1 MIIILLRKTGKSE
14 SLMKKLYL
22 LLALAVAGMHVSF
35 AQLIWHPNLG
45 TPPSEQVSLS
55 WDDTSYTIVAED
67 GDEFSPGNAVEEMN
81 RQLLDNGIRWVR
93 VLYIDNA
100 ETGSYLIELQ
110 LDPNTTSGERT
121 VAFGT
126 YASHVYIKQKP
137 QYSYPSVDWPADRCF
152 YICPGQSA
160 EIHLHDTEIDKSYF
174 LWRTYED
181 DSEEETDFFLGTG
194 GDYTYRISTPG
205 TYRFDFP
212 DSDFSIKYYESFE
225 YVYNAGEEVLAA
237 DPDGGVYR
245 YTLTRYW
252 KDGTM
257 YPVDDLADISFFD
270 APFAIYNSGDSSQ
283 WNPHMRI
290 SYGYDE
296 NLGKLY
302 LEIYC
307 PPNLSNATIRSYTN
321 LRFDDNMAM
330 EVHQSGGGSVRTLPV
345 VYHYDKTASVVVA
358 NIGNSQPDVVYT
370 LYRDGIEQETVL
382 GNGETITLYAPKA
395 TGYYHVTAAYEE
407 NGLRDEKELDGARYD
422 DGILALDKDENWI
435 LTRTFNG
442 DKPAAS
448 DVAYYNGLG
457 LPEQS
462 IQIAASPDG
471 RDLVTPI
478 GYDALLRED
487 AKSYLSYAAR
497 SSGGRKQASALTNQ
511 QAFYGTLY
519 GQADA
524 QRSFTEKVY
533 EASPLGRV
541 RKQALPGYM
550 KDFEVLYTEFD
561 YRTNDTD
568 EVRWLAVGVDGELVC
583 EGCHDAGTL
592 SCTVTTDPDGHVVQ
606 SFTDGLGRTLL
617 SRTFDDDEPIDTYSV
632 YDDYGRL
639 RWVITPE
646 GSYLLSDSLTVPVD
660 DDFAEKYCYVYT
672 YNDRG
677 LMVEKRMPGREAEYM
692 RYDEGDRLRVSQDG
706 NLRAKKQWISYSY
719 DALGRVQEQS
729 LAVEA
734 ELIPIRSQVG
744 VSIGEPIKS
753 VEPPYLG
760 SSVPL
765 RKYVYDTYPSEV
777 QAAGLDFQPI
787 EGLTATD
794 GESLRYDNATGS
806 LTYEKL
812 AVLANDT
819 ITGYHQRA
827 YYYDYKGRLIQTVEC
842 DTEDGILCTSQ
853 RYDFV
858 GNLIVQRESYTRAG
872 KTDDIDRTFTYDDRG
887 RLLSETTQ
895 VNGGELAVV
904 DYEYDELGRLSGRML
919 GTVEEQSDY
928 DIRSWLTAKSSEL
941 FDMSLGH
948 SYTGNITS
956 WQWQHKGDPS
966 GDGPQNRYEFTYD
979 DLSRLTNTTQYVNG
993 ELNKQNVE
1001 RFLTYDRNGNL
1012 LTMIR
1017 YENGEQSSN
1026 RRYTYTGNRL
1036 DRMEKDKVIAWDE
1049 IDSQPGGPAI
1059 VVPGAAMADNG
1070 ASALAAGV
1078 IIDTSVVVHPV
1089 DPGIILHSRY
1099 AHDRNGNLTYDM
1111 ELETNFAYNN
1121 LNLLEKAM
1129 RNDTIVAKY
1138 SYLADGTKLSA
1149 VNADDCGFAYRGS
1162 FTYRADA
1169 GGDRVFES
1177 TPFGGGRI
1185 VGTVDAETEV
1195 RYFLTDHLGSVR
1207 VVATDQNNVLERND
1221 YYPFGKRWDSAS
1233 LPISDNRDRFNGKE
1247 DQVFIGDCLAD
1258 YGARMYDRERGR
1270 WLTQD
1275 PLQQYHS
1282 PYVFCGNNPINNI
1295 DVDGNWSVTNHY
1307 LMTRKALAQYGIT
1320 GQQAELLSY
1329 YASMYADNPS
1339 RGVRFLNNVFHY
1351 REKILLK
1358 ISSIDHS
1365 GTAISQETDWD
1376 PSSPHENANIRH
1388 SMRSNWE
1395 AQAYS
1400 EGREGGISKRDAQ
1413 LRGMRF
1419 GWKNILSSANKGSLA
1434 TFVKNNVGIQMFGV
1448 GLHALQD
1455 GYGHAGVSMK
1465 EHDEIADVWGDTRAS
1480 ERITQSAI
1488 YVHQIVSGDWS
1499 NLGGRIDLDLTGM
1512 SNAQFQV
1519 FLSRVIDYINSKN

>member
-1 MIIILLRKTGKSE
+1 
-14 SLMKKLYL
+14 MKKLYL

-55 WDDTSYTIVAED
+55 WNDTSYTIVAED

-100 ETGSYLIELQ
+100 ETGTYLVELQ
-110 LDPNTTSGERT
+110 LDPNTTSGERS

-160 EIHLHDTEIDKSYF
+160 EIHLHDTEFDKSYF

-181 DSEEETDFFLGTG
+181 DSEEETDFFFGTG

-212 DSDFSIKYYESFE
+212 DSDFSIKYYEAFE

-592 SCTVTTDPDGHVVQ
+592 SCTVTTDPDGHIVQ

-639 RWVITPE
+639 RWVVTPE

-734 ELIPIRSQVG
+734 ELIPIRSQAG
-744 VSIGEPIKS
+744 VSIGEPIES

-819 ITGYHQRA
+819 ISGYHQRA
-827 YYYDYKGRLIQTVEC
+827 CYYDYKGRVIQTVER

-872 KTDDIDRTFTYDDRG
+872 KTDDIDRTFTYDDRS
-887 RLLSETTQ
+887 RLLRETTQ

-928 DIRSWLTAKSSEL
+928 DIRSWLTKKSSEL

-979 DLSRLTNTTQYVNG
+979 DLSRLTHTDQYVNG
-993 ELNKQNVE
+993 ERVRQNVE
-1001 RFLTYDRNGNL
+1001 RHLSYDRNGNL
-1012 LTMIR
+1012 LSMIR
-1017 YENGEQSSN
+1017 YENGEEQCN
-1026 RRYTYTGNRL
+1026 MKYQYQGNHLYRY
-1036 DRMEKDKVIAWDE
+1036 MEDE
-1049 IDSQPGGPAI
+1049 LVD
-1059 VVPGAAMADNG
+1059 VDFGADTVTMLP
-1070 ASALAAGV
+1070 SVLRFESLKPWLALHEYDA
-1078 IIDTSVVVHPV
+1078 
-1089 DPGIILHSRY
+1089 
-1099 AHDRNGNLTYDM
+1099 NGNVTKDWERGLDM
-1111 ELETNFAYNN
+1111 SYNC
-1121 LNLLEKAM
+1121 LNLLEYAAD
-1129 RNDTIVAKY
+1129 NDANAINY
-1138 SYLADGTKLSA
+1138 CYLADGTKLSA
-1149 VNADDCGFAYRGS
+1149 TTGDDCGFSYRGS
-1162 FTYRADA
+1162 FTYRTDESSQP
-1169 GGDRVFES
+1169 DRVFES

-1185 VGTVDAETEV
+1185 VATAGNDTEI

-1207 VVATDQNNVLERND
+1207 VVATDKDNVLERND
-1221 YYPFGKRWDSAS
+1221 YQPFGKRWDTAS
-1233 LPISDNRDRFNGKE
+1233 LPVSDNRDRFNGKE
-1247 DQVFIGDCLAD
+1247 DQAFAGLPFSD
-1258 YGARMYDRERGR
+1258 YGARMYDYERGR

-1275 PLQQYHS
+1275 RFAEKYYSIGQYN
-1282 PYVFCGNNPINNI
+1282 YCAGNPVNYI
-1295 DVDGNWSVTNHY
+1295 DIKGDS
-1307 LMTRKALAQYGIT
+1307 LMIIDMASIISIYNGLAQ
-1320 GQQAELLSY
+1320 GQTVTFRMNNGVLDPTSFADVATNSDDFFLQDLFNIAQNSTMVELSTASHYTYLDQNGVIHTNTFEEAPYDSFTSDIPEYERYLLENGEPIGRSIVGNLGQTKFPGAASLSGRRSTNKNVQIVIN
-1329 YASMYADNPS
+1329 AKGNINHQSVGLADEF
-1339 RGVRFLNNVFHY
+1339 GHV
-1351 REKILLK
+1351 LLYMQGLP
-1358 ISSIDHS
+1358 H
-1365 GTAISQETDWD
+1365 GHG
-1376 PSSPHENANIRH
+1376 SP
-1388 SMRSNWE
+1388 
-1395 AQAYS
+1395 
-1400 EGREGGISKRDAQ
+1400 
-1413 LRGMRF
+1413 
-1419 GWKNILSSANKGSLA
+1419 SAN
-1434 TFVKNNVGIQMFGV
+1434 TFINKRTNAMKIR
-1448 GLHALQD
+1448 L
-1455 GYGHAGVSMK
+1455 GY
-1465 EHDEIADVWGDTRAS
+1465 D
-1480 ERITQSAI
+1480 
-1488 YVHQIVSGDWS
+1488 
-1499 NLGGRIDLDLTGM
+1499 
-1512 SNAQFQV
+1512 F
-1519 FLSRVIDYINSKN
+1519 

>member
-45 TPPSEQVSLS
+45 TPPSGPISLS
-55 WDDTSYTIVAED
+55 WNDTSYKIVTED
-67 GDEFSPGNAVEEMN
+67 GDEFSPGNAAEEMN

-100 ETGSYLIELQ
+100 ETGSYLVELQ
-110 LDPNTTSGERT
+110 LDPNTTNGERT

-137 QYSYPSVDWPADRCF
+137 QYSYPSIDWPADRCF

-212 DSDFSIKYYESFE
+212 DSDFSIKYYEAFE

-511 QAFYGTLY
+511 QVFYGTLY

-550 KDFEVLYTEFD
+550 KDYEVLYTEFD

-606 SFTDGLGRTLL
+606 SFTDGQGRTLL

-639 RWVITPE
+639 RWVVTPE
-646 GSYLLSDSLTVPVD
+646 GSYLLSDSQTFPVD
-660 DDFAEKYCYVYT
+660 DDFAEKYCYIYT

-677 LMVEKRMPGREAEYM
+677 LMTEKRMPGREAESM
-692 RYDEGDRLRVSQDG
+692 FYDKNDRLVMSQDG
-706 NLRAKKQWISYSY
+706 NLRAKKQWIVYLY
-719 DALGRVQEQS
+719 DAFGRIEKQLLGTKPDS
-729 LAVEA
+729 TDG
-734 ELIPIRSQVG
+734 PIWAF
-744 VSIGEPIKS
+744 ENNPLFLYMTFTND
-753 VEPPYLG
+753 PT
-760 SSVPL
+760 VPL
-765 RKYVYDTYPSEV
+765 LRSCTYDTYPSEV

-827 YYYDYKGRLIQTVEC
+827 YYYDYKGRLIQTVER

-858 GNLIVQRESYTRAG
+858 GNLIAQRESYTRAG
-872 KTDDIDRTFTYDDRG
+872 KTDDIDRTFTYDDRS

-895 VNGGELAVV
+895 VNGGEEAVV
-904 DYEYDELGRLSGRML
+904 YYEYDELGRLAARRL
-919 GTVEEQSDY
+919 GEGTSAIAEQSEY
-928 DIRSWLTAKSSEL
+928 DIRSWLTEKSSEL

-979 DLSRLTNTTQYVNG
+979 GLSRLTHTDQYVNG
-993 ELNKQNVE
+993 ERVRQNVE
-1001 RFLTYDRNGNL
+1001 RHLSYDRNGNL
-1012 LTMIR
+1012 LSMIR
-1017 YENGEQSSN
+1017 YENGEEQCN
-1026 RRYTYTGNRL
+1026 MKYQYQGNHLYRY
-1036 DRMEKDKVIAWDE
+1036 MEDE
-1049 IDSQPGGPAI
+1049 LVD
-1059 VVPGAAMADNG
+1059 VDFGADTVTMLP
-1070 ASALAAGV
+1070 SVLRFESLKPWLALHEYDA
-1078 IIDTSVVVHPV
+1078 
-1089 DPGIILHSRY
+1089 
-1099 AHDRNGNLTYDM
+1099 NGNVTKDRERGLDM
-1111 ELETNFAYNN
+1111 SYNC
-1121 LNLLEKAM
+1121 LNLLEYASD
-1129 RNDTIVAKY
+1129 NDANAINY
-1138 SYLADGTKLSA
+1138 CYLADGTKLSA
-1149 VNADDCGFAYRGS
+1149 TTGDDCGFAYRGS

-1185 VGTVDAETEV
+1185 VGTVDDETEV

-1221 YYPFGKRWDSAS
+1221 YYPFGKRWNSAS
-1233 LPISDNRDRFNGKE
+1233 LPISDNRDHFNGKE

-1282 PYVFCGNNPINNI
+1282 PYVFCGNNPIR
-1295 DVDGNWSVTNHY
+1295 
-1307 LMTRKALAQYGIT
+1307 L
-1320 GQQAELLSY
+1320 
-1329 YASMYADNPS
+1329 
-1339 RGVRFLNNVFHY
+1339 
-1351 REKILLK
+1351 
-1358 ISSIDHS
+1358 
-1365 GTAISQETDWD
+1365 
-1376 PSSPHENANIRH
+1376 
-1388 SMRSNWE
+1388 
-1395 AQAYS
+1395 
-1400 EGREGGISKRDAQ
+1400 
-1413 LRGMRF
+1413 
-1419 GWKNILSSANKGSLA
+1419 
-1434 TFVKNNVGIQMFGV
+1434 
-1448 GLHALQD
+1448 
-1455 GYGHAGVSMK
+1455 
-1465 EHDEIADVWGDTRAS
+1465 
-1480 ERITQSAI
+1480 
-1488 YVHQIVSGDWS
+1488 
-1499 NLGGRIDLDLTGM
+1499 IDLDGM
-1512 SNAQFQV
+1512 EARDSTSVMIPPVIVYPSEDGEGGGHSNSFWWSLIPGYSLYEAYEAFSDGEYKSGFKNGLYGTIDIGLCFIPVSKLSNLYKVGKNLKKATSISRILPQFSNSTIERAVQKMMRNKNKIDRHIFVPKHKLENVVNTLGGKENTIRQALIELNGKLPVSGKFEATIELGGSQV
-1519 FLSRVIDYINSKN
+1519 TVRGYVVDGLPDIGTMFVPK